1 MNICAP
7 QWFDGQVF
15 VLKMNELTAREYAAT
30 LDAQL
35 PGLLGCGWTA
45 LTLMTHYY
53 LDEMDHLRRI
63 APDIAPLLD
72 KATIQSTKCRDVPR
86 SYANL

>member
-1 MNICAP
+1 MKARVMTVSAED
-7 QWFDGQVF
+7 FDGDERRLA
-15 VLKMNELTAREYAAT
+15 VLNSE
-30 LDAQL
+30 
-35 PGLLGCGWTA
+35 
-45 LTLMTHYY
+45 
-53 LDEMDHLRRI
+53 LRRI